1 MDAEPVRLTRQDR
14 RLEERLRAKNLEGVP
29 VSAVEARKALPKRLR
44 PEVSEDEI
52 ADALDRLAAAGL
64 ADRQGEEYL
73 LRAKGGEAW
82 IRISL
87 HRARG

>member
-1 MDAEPVRLTRQDR
+1 
-14 RLEERLRAKNLEGVP
+14 LEVP
-29 VSAVEARKALPKRLR
+29 AAAPKRLR

-73 LRAKGGEAW
+73 LRANGGEAK
-82 IRISL
+82 
-87 HRARG
+87 